1 MLKNIIYQTP
11 HDALGYDFI
20 KAPYLP
26 KGKNEYYLRN
36 LQNRNGIEY
45 RRLTAQEIERLVI
58 NRNTSDNWNNFLVSD
73 AFNPDLVKNCAFFGL
88 VRIGKLEPVCLGFS
102 DLKMPVGLYH
112 STIISCD
119 FGDNVVVNNVNYLS
133 HYIIGSEVMLI
144 NIHELVATNHA
155 KFGNGIIKE
164 GEDESVRIW
173 MEICNENTGRKV
185 MPFNG
190 MLPGDAFLWS
200 RYRDDDQLQQQF
212 KKITEESFN
221 NQRGYY
227 GKIGDR
233 TLIKNCSIIKDV
245 WIGSDA
251 YIKGANKL
259 KNLTINS
266 GPEGLTQIGE
276 GCELVNGI
284 VGYGCRVFYGVK
296 AVRFIMASHSQLKYG
311 ARLINSYLGNNAT
324 ISCCEVLNSLI
335 FPSHEQHHNN
345 SFLCAALVMGQSNI
359 AAGATIGSNHNS
371 RGADGEII
379 MGRGFWPGLCVSL
392 KHNSRFASFCI
403 VTKGD
408 YPAELDIPIPFSLVH
423 HDVVNDRITIL
434 PGYWFLYNMYALAR
448 NAAKYQDR
456 DQRTEKTQLLEFD
469 YLAPDTAPEL
479 LQALQLIETATGK
492 ALLEADPSLPTT
504 IEPRAF
510 GKQALLSNNEKIQS
524 LTIHLEGVENSKRK
538 VVLLKVLPA
547 YQIFCEML
555 LWYGIRAL
563 INLLKEKECKNIVQL
578 KKAIPSK
585 LTIEPFINV
594 GGQLIKQQA
603 LDSLL
608 QKIKSGKVKSW
619 NTIHDFYEQQGNVY
633 ANQKQI
639 NALAVLETLTGIRLT
654 NITGKEFNQL
664 LTQAE
669 QIQGSINNRIRQS
682 RMKDYE
688 NEFRKM
694 VYANEAEM
702 KAVLG
707 DPEQNAFL
715 LQQQKETVQLKKT
728 IQQIRKQFVL
738 QPPKK

>member
-133 HYIIGSEVMLI
+133 HYIVGSEVMLI

-284 VGYGCRVFYGVK
+284 VGYGCRIFYGVK

-504 IEPRAF
+504 IEPREF

-563 INLLKEKECKNIVQL
+563 INVLQEKECKNIGQL
-578 KKAIPSK
+578 KKAIPTK

-603 LDSLL
+603 LDALL

-639 NALAVLETLTGIRLT
+639 NALAVLETLTGIRLA
-654 NITGKEFNQL
+654 NITGKQLNQL
-664 LTQAE
+664 LTHAE
-669 QIQGSINNRIRQS
+669 QIQGSINIRIRES

-707 DPEQNAFL
+707 DPAQNAFL
-715 LQQQKETVQLKKT
+715 LQQQKETVLLKKT
-728 IQQIRKQFVL
+728 MQQIRKQFVL

>member
-728 IQQIRKQFVL
+728 IQQIRKKFVL

>member
-164 GEDESVRIW
+164 GEEESVRIW

-200 RYRDDDQLQQQF
+200 RFRDDDQLQNQF

-221 NQRGYY
+221 NKRGYY

-284 VGYGCRVFYGVK
+284 VGYGCRIFYGVK

-448 NAAKYQDR
+448 NAAKYNDR
-456 DQRTEKTQLLEFD
+456 DQRTEKIQLLEFD

-479 LQALQLIETATGK
+479 LHALELIETATGK
-492 ALLEADPSLPTT
+492 ALLAADPSLPTN

-547 YQIFCEML
+547 YHIFCEML
-555 LWYGIRAL
+555 LWYGIKAL
-563 INLLKEKECKNIVQL
+563 LGLIKEKDCKNIGQL
-578 KKAIPSK
+578 KKAIPTK
-585 LTIEPFINV
+585 LTIETYINV

-608 QKIKSGKVKSW
+608 QKLRTGKIKSW
-619 NTIHDFYEQQGNVY
+619 NAIHDFYDQQGNVY
-633 ANQKQI
+633 AHQKQI
-639 NALAVLETLTGIRLT
+639 NALAVLETLTGIRLAY
-654 NITGKEFNQL
+654 ITGKELNQL

-669 QIQGSINNRIRQS
+669 QIQLSINNRIRQS

-728 IQQIRKQFVL
+728 IQQIRKQFIL

>member
-58 NRNTSDNWNNFLVSD
+58 NRNTIDNWNNFLVSD

-164 GEDESVRIW
+164 GEEESVRIW

-200 RYRDDDQLQQQF
+200 RFRDDDQLQHQF

-221 NQRGYY
+221 NKRGYY

-284 VGYGCRVFYGVK
+284 VGYGCRIFYGVK

-423 HDVVNDRITIL
+423 NDVVNDRITIL

-448 NAAKYQDR
+448 NAAKYNDR

-479 LQALQLIETATGK
+479 LHALQLIETATGK
-492 ALLEADPSLPTT
+492 ALLAADSSLPTN
-504 IEPRAF
+504 IEPRTF

-563 INLLKEKECKNIVQL
+563 IGLIKEKDCKNIGQL
-578 KKAIPSK
+578 KIAIPTK
-585 LTIEPFINV
+585 LTIETYTNV

-608 QKIKSGKVKSW
+608 LKLKTGKIKSW
-619 NTIHDFYEQQGNVY
+619 NAIHDFYEQQGNVY
-633 ANQKQI
+633 AHQKQI
-639 NALAVLETLTGIRLT
+639 NALAVLETLTGIRLV
-654 NITGKEFNQL
+654 NITGKELNQL
-664 LTQAE
+664 LSQAE

-715 LQQQKETVQLKKT
+715 LQQQKETVLLKKT

>member
-296 AVRFIMASHSQLKYG
+296 AVRFVMASHSQLKYG

>member
-1 MLKNIIYQTP
+1 MLKNIIYKTP
-11 HDALGYDFI
+11 QEALGYDFI
-20 KAPYLP
+20 RPPFLP
-26 KGKNEYYLRN
+26 NGKNEYYLRN
-36 LQNRNGIEY
+36 LQNRNGINY
-45 RRLTAQEIERLVI
+45 RGLTAQEIERLVL
-58 NRNTSDNWNNFLVSD
+58 NGNTSDNWNHFLVSD
-73 AFNPDLVKNCAFFGL
+73 AFNPDLVKNCKFYGL

-144 NIHELVATNHA
+144 NIHEMVTTNHA

-200 RYRDDDQLQQQF
+200 RYRNDDPLQAQF
-212 KKITEESFN
+212 KKFTEERFN
-221 NQRGYY
+221 DKRGYY

-233 TLIKNCSIIKDV
+233 TIIKNCSIIKDV
-245 WIGSDA
+245 WVGSDA

-284 VGYGCRVFYGVK
+284 VGFGCRIFYGVK

-335 FPSHEQHHNN
+335 FPAHEQHHNN

-371 RGADGEII
+371 RGADGEIV

-403 VTKGD
+403 LTKGD

-423 HDVVNDRITIL
+423 NDVVNDRITIL

-448 NAAKYQDR
+448 NAAKYRDR
-456 DQRTEKTQLLEFD
+456 DQRSDKIQRLEFD
-469 YLAPDTAPEL
+469 YLAPDTTNEL
-479 LQALQLIETATGK
+479 FLALTLIERATGK
-492 ALLEADPSLPTT
+492 ALLNQFPSTENSLLPET
-504 IEPRAF
+504 I
-510 GKQALLSNNEKIQS
+510 GKQALEIGDKRIGS
-524 LTIHLEGVENSKRK
+524 LTVTLDGIENSKRK
-538 VVLLKVLPA
+538 TVLLKVQA
-547 YQIFCEML
+547 GYEVFKKML
-555 LWYGIRAL
+555 LWYGLQAL
-563 INLLKEKECKNIVQL
+563 VQLIKENKSLNISDVRKSIPINL
-578 KKAIPSK
+578 K
-585 LTIEPFINV
+585 LESWVNV
-594 GGQLIKQQA
+594 GGQLVKQST
-603 LDSLL
+603 LENFLN
-608 QKIKSGKVKSW
+608 KIKTGKVKSW
-619 NTIHDFYEQQGNVY
+619 NDVHNFYQ
-633 ANQKQI
+633 NQSLEYTQHKLI
-639 NALAVLETLTGIRLT
+639 NALTVLEKVSGIKLKK
-654 NITGKEFNQL
+654 ITGKELNGL
-664 LTQAE
+664 LTLTE
-669 QIQGSINNRIRQS
+669 QIQESISKDIRKS

-688 NEFRKM
+688 NLFRKM
-694 VYANEAEM
+694 VYSSDDEM
-702 KAVLG
+702 FAVLG
-707 DPEQNAFL
+707 SPEQNSFL
-715 LQQQKETVQLKKT
+715 IQQEKETIIIKKT
-728 IQQIRKQFVL
+728 IQQIRKQFKLVT
-738 QPPKK
+738 PKK